1 MNKNLLILCDNA
13 YGTVAKEIALSMG
26 CFKKVDVRNQHFG
39 VPEAEGQYHEIS
51 VGNLEDYE
59 NFSGTYRYAVAAFED
74 LHTRLAWSDKLTEVA
89 FVIISLSFP
98 KAYVSSFAQIN
109 QGCIVES

>member
-1 MNKNLLILCDNA
+1 MLMEQSQKKLRCRWVALKKSMCGFSISA
-13 YGTVAKEIALSMG
+13 YRKRRDSTTKSVLEI
-26 CFKKVDVRNQHFG
+26 
-39 VPEAEGQYHEIS
+39 
-51 VGNLEDYE
+51 LEDYE
-59 NFSGTYRYAVAAFED
+59 NFTGTYRYAVAAFED